1 MGHDGDCFLVPG
13 PVRMNQSCLDA
24 LSTPVITARGTE
36 YRDVMAKLN
45 SGLRYAFNLSP
56 SPPERKN
63 QSWTGSDGYKVI
75 VVSGSGTAAM
85 EMVMANRFRPND
97 RVLVP
102 TNGKFGERV
111 AEMGSRF
118 CNVKHLK
125 YEWGRAFDFG
135 EIEEQLARGNWEA
148 LAICHN
154 ETSSGIT
161 QDAAELAEMC
171 QRHNVAFILDGITSV
186 GGLPVHPE
194 QWGAEAVV
202 VGAQKCTAGPSGI
215 AAIAVNQH
223 FIDRCNAIRNQGDSN
238 SVYYLDILP
247 ALKKGDDDQTPWT
260 PAINPAMGWAAAL
273 ETLKEEGL
281 ENRWNRCASLAKG
294 VRNLFTDLG
303 FDLLADEY
311 YRSSTV
317 TAIMYP
323 EGIDDSWRTK
333 LKDDYNT
340 QVIGAQ
346 DHLKGKMFRVGS
358 MGETPVEEMIEGCNR
373 MIACFKEC
381 GLELPDVDVKKYF
394 E

>member
-1 MGHDGDCFLVPG
+1 MGKP
-13 PVRMNQSCLDA
+13 CLDA
-24 LSTPVITARGTE
+24 LGSPVITARGSE
-36 YRDVMAKLN
+36 FRDVMAKLN

-56 SPPERKN
+56 SSDERKN
-63 QSWTGSDGYKVI
+63 QSWTGDDGYKVI

-111 AEMGSRF
+111 AEMGSRY

-171 QRHNVAFILDGITSV
+171 QRHGVAYILDGITSV

-194 QWGAEAVV
+194 KWGAEAVV
-202 VGAQKCTAGPSGI
+202 VGAQKCTAGPSGV
-215 AAIAVNQH
+215 AAIAVNEN
-223 FIDRCNAIRNQGDSN
+223 FVNRCKAIRNQDDAN
-238 SVYYLDILP
+238 PTYYLDILS

-273 ETLKEEGL
+273 EVLKEEGL
-281 ENRWNRCASLAKG
+281 ENRWKRCEILAKG
-294 VRNLFTDLG
+294 VRNLFIDLG

-311 YRSSTV
+311 FRSSTV

-323 EGIDDSWRTK
+323 EGIDDSWRTR
-333 LKDDYNT
+333 LKEEYQT

-346 DHLKGKMFRVGS
+346 DDLKGKMFRVGS
-358 MGETPVEEMIEGCNR
+358 MGETPITEMVEGCKRMIE
-373 MIACFKEC
+373 CFRSF
-381 GLELPDVDVKKYF
+381 GVELPDVNVESYF

>member
-1 MGHDGDCFLVPG
+1 MSHEGDCFLVPG
-13 PVRMNQSCLDA
+13 PVRMGQPCLDA
-24 LSTPVITARGTE
+24 LGSPVITARGSE
-36 YRDVMAKLN
+36 FRDVMAKLN

-56 SPPERKN
+56 SSDERKN
-63 QSWTGSDGYKVI
+63 QSWTGDDGYKVI

-111 AEMGSRF
+111 AEMGSRY

-171 QRHNVAFILDGITSV
+171 QRHGVAYILDGITSV

-194 QWGAEAVV
+194 KWGAEAVV

-215 AAIAVNQH
+215 AAIAVNQN
-223 FIDRCNAIRNQGDSN
+223 FVNRCKAIRNQDDAN
-238 SVYYLDILP
+238 PTFYLDILS

-273 ETLKEEGL
+273 EVLKEEGL
-281 ENRWNRCASLAKG
+281 ENRWKRCEILAKG
-294 VRNLFTDLG
+294 VRNLFIDLG

-311 YRSSTV
+311 FRSSTV
-317 TAIMYP
+317 TAILYP
-323 EGIDDSWRTK
+323 EGIDDSWRTR
-333 LKDDYNT
+333 LKEEYQT

-346 DHLKGKMFRVGS
+346 DDLKGKMFRVGS
-358 MGETPVEEMIEGCNR
+358 MGETPVTEMVEGCKRMIE
-373 MIACFKEC
+373 CFRSF
-381 GLELPDVDVKKYF
+381 GVELPDVNVESYF

>member
-1 MGHDGDCFLVPG
+1 VPG
-13 PVRMNQSCLDA
+13 PVRMGKPCLDA
-24 LSTPVITARGTE
+24 LGSPVITARGSE
-36 YRDVMAKLN
+36 FRDVMAKLN

-56 SPPERKN
+56 SSDERKN
-63 QSWTGSDGYKVI
+63 QSWTGDDGYKVI

-111 AEMGSRF
+111 AEMGSRY

-171 QRHNVAFILDGITSV
+171 QRHGVAYILDGITSV

-194 QWGAEAVV
+194 KWGAEAVV

-215 AAIAVNQH
+215 AAIAVNEN
-223 FIDRCNAIRNQGDSN
+223 FVNRCKAIRNQDDAN
-238 SVYYLDILP
+238 PTYYLDILS

-273 ETLKEEGL
+273 EVLKEEGL
-281 ENRWNRCASLAKG
+281 ENRWKRCEILAKG
-294 VRNLFTDLG
+294 VRNLFIDLG

-311 YRSSTV
+311 FRSSTV

-323 EGIDDSWRTK
+323 EGIDDSWRTR
-333 LKDDYNT
+333 LKEEYQT

-346 DHLKGKMFRVGS
+346 DDLKGKMFRVGS
-358 MGETPVEEMIEGCNR
+358 MGETPITEMVEGCKRMIE
-373 MIACFKEC
+373 CFRSF
-381 GLELPDVDVKKYF
+381 GVELPDVNVESYF

>member
-1 MGHDGDCFLVPG
+1 MSHERDCFLVPG
-13 PVRMNQSCLDA
+13 PVRMGKPCLDA
-24 LSTPVITARGTE
+24 LGSPVITARGSE
-36 YRDVMAKLN
+36 FRDVMAKLN

-56 SPPERKN
+56 SSDERKN
-63 QSWTGSDGYKVI
+63 QSWTGDDGYKVI

-111 AEMGSRF
+111 AEMGSRY

-171 QRHNVAFILDGITSV
+171 QRHGVAYILDGITSV

-194 QWGAEAVV
+194 KWGAEAVV

-215 AAIAVNQH
+215 AAIAVNEN
-223 FIDRCNAIRNQGDSN
+223 FVNRCKAIRNQDDAN
-238 SVYYLDILP
+238 PTYYLDILS

-273 ETLKEEGL
+273 EVLKEEGL
-281 ENRWNRCASLAKG
+281 ENRWKRCEILAKG
-294 VRNLFTDLG
+294 VRNLFIDLG

-311 YRSSTV
+311 FRSSTV

-323 EGIDDSWRTK
+323 EGIDDSWRTR
-333 LKDDYNT
+333 LKEEYQT

-346 DHLKGKMFRVGS
+346 DDLKGKMFRVGS
-358 MGETPVEEMIEGCNR
+358 MGETPITEMVEGCKRMIE
-373 MIACFKEC
+373 CFRSF
-381 GLELPDVDVKKYF
+381 GVELPDVNVESYF